1 MSGTS
6 RFSPQSPGHPPVYS
20 SVYEYAHLGIHMN
33 GVIQYMVS
41 CDWPLSLGTGFSRF
55 SHTAANI
62 SISSLFIVGSRSIV
76 WMDHINIMFIHPS
89 SDEPLGGF
97 YFLIMNNTAVNVH
110 IKLYFNYYD
119 VYSFNV
125 VFCGTV

>member
-1 MSGTS
+1 
-6 RFSPQSPGHPPVYS
+6 
-20 SVYEYAHLGIHMN
+20 
-33 GVIQYMVS
+33 MVS
-41 CDWPLSLGTGFSRF
+41 CDWLLSLGTGFSRF

-76 WMDHINIMFIHPS
+76 WMDHINMFIHPS

-97 YFLIMNNTAVNVH
+97 YFLIIMNNTVVNVH

-119 VYSFNV
+119 VYSFNFV
-125 VFCGTV
+125 SCGTV